1 MRRAR
6 EGTHRPVGLDPVLEV
21 ECGTLTDGPVLLGIL
36 GELEDERA
44 EGRVGLRLEEVALG
58 LSTGRGVGREGGDEN
73 GCECAQL
80 SHGGA
85 SWTAVVG
92 GGDEGGGRRASWM
105 KPATALRSHRS
116 EQCNRRLVPPSSP
129 SCTRLASAQTATA
142 PTRLV
147 PLLLLA
153 PPRPRLSLCR
163 PRSAC
168 AQGAGLREPRPWCTP
183 EVSPSSGARSAFVL
197 SLSAPAELFLSRL
210 LGFLTLSPAQE
221 HFRARRRDWQ
231 DRLDRHLERKP
242 LALQF
247 QLILAVA
254 FPSRA
259 SLGGGPPT
267 LRPRALAPELSREQ
281 SLRSVCAPA
290 RAWRLDGFEPCSP
303 APLSLSFPLAPASS
317 ALERRRTPP
326 RPTPPCLY
334 RSRRPTRPAS
344 SRRTCS
350 ASPSA
355 SPPTGRRLTATR
367 SSLGSAR
374 RRARSRSSG
383 RS

>member
-1 MRRAR
+1 
-6 EGTHRPVGLDPVLEV
+6 
-21 ECGTLTDGPVLLGIL
+21 
-36 GELEDERA
+36 
-44 EGRVGLRLEEVALG
+44 
-58 LSTGRGVGREGGDEN
+58 
-73 GCECAQL
+73 
-80 SHGGA
+80 
-85 SWTAVVG
+85 
-92 GGDEGGGRRASWM
+92 M
-105 KPATALRSHRS
+105 KPAAALRSHRS
-116 EQCNRRLVPPSSP
+116 EQCSRGLVPPSSP
-129 SCTRLASAQTATA
+129 SCTRLASAQTAA
-142 PTRLV
+142 ALPRFVL
-147 PLLLLA
+147 LLLLA

-168 AQGAGLREPRPWCTP
+168 AQGTDLREPRPWCMP
-183 EVSPSSGARSAFVL
+183 EVCRPSAAHALRSCSRSPPRRQ
-197 SLSAPAELFLSRL
+197 LFLSRL
-210 LGFLTLSPAQE
+210 QALPHALAGARAS
-221 HFRARRRDWQ
+221 RARRRDWQ
-231 DRLDRHLERKP
+231 DCLDHHLERKT

-326 RPTPPCLY
+326 RPTPPCSY

-355 SPPTGRRLTATR
+355 SRPTGRRRTATR